1 MLPILLILID
11 PHRSSSILILI
22 FSLPADVVGHP
33 DAEAISET
41 AGRLS
46 KSRGWFFLMGGHASR
61 VLDDRLLV
69 TFIVKGSWE
78 AILPKGRKLVY
89 YHDCFTTFGAF
100 LYLYIHWCS
109 GD

>member
-1 MLPILLILID
+1 MWLGIQTRKQYLRLQED
-11 PHRSSSILILI
+11 FRK
-22 FSLPADVVGHP
+22 
-33 DAEAISET
+33 AE
-41 AGRLS
+41 G
-46 KSRGWFFLMGGHASR
+46 GFFLMCGHASR

-100 LYLYIHWCS
+100 IYTFTGAQETEGRMHRQLQAW
-109 GD
+109 